1 MKRLLKR
8 IARRLGLLKTNDN
21 KEQAFF
27 SYQRNDSTITCR
39 WNLEEKTQ
47 KRLQQEADE
56 LSLLL
61 RLRQLDHVQ
70 THHGIS
76 IAAIQAVGINRN
88 VASIPLPTFSGMLL
102 LELGYKQRDGSFVT
116 LHFHPIDLG
125 EADAPTPASDD
136 WFPMPQPQSMHQV
149 MYDLATKSA
158 PIGGSER
165 LSS

>member
-1 MKRLLKR
+1 MKRLLKK
-8 IARRLGLLKTNDN
+8 IARKLGLLKANDN

-27 SYQRNDSTITCR
+27 SYQRNGSTITCR
-39 WNLEEKTQ
+39 WHLEEKMQ
-47 KRLQQEADE
+47 KRLQQEAHE

-61 RLRQLDHVQ
+61 RLRQLDHGQ

-76 IAAIQAVGINRN
+76 IAAIQTVEINSN
-88 VASIPLPTFSGMLL
+88 GASIPLPTLSGMLL
-102 LELGYKQRDGSFVT
+102 VELGYKQRDGSFVT

-125 EADAPTPASDD
+125 EADATTPASDD
-136 WFPMPQPQSMHQV
+136 WLPKPQSMHQV